1 MAEMLSQDEIK
12 SLLKVPVRKE
22 EIEKIFKQY
31 DVLKE
36 VQFLL
41 SSGNHSDMYLQC
53 ALALQHPGAA
63 LLLARALC
71 NKIEDTPDVVIG
83 PALGGITLAYE
94 VARQFN
100 VRGIF
105 AEREEG
111 KMTLR
116 RGFQI
121 KPLERVLVCED
132 VLTTGCSVKEVMEL
146 VWKSEGDV
154 MGVAAIVDRSGGKLN
169 LGAPLYSLVTLNVKK
184 WEPEKCP
191 LCKRGIPFIKPG
203 SKNTS

>member
-1 MAEMLSQDEIK
+1 MAEKLSQDEIK
-12 SLLKVPVRKE
+12 SLLKSPVKKE
-22 EIEKIFKQY
+22 EIEKVFKDC

-36 VQFLL
+36 GHFLL

-53 ALALQHPGAA
+53 ALALQYPDAA
-63 LLLARALC
+63 LTLARALC
-71 NKIEDTPDVVIG
+71 GKIEDEPDVVMG

-121 KPLERVLVCED
+121 KPLERVLICED
-132 VLTTGCSVKEVMEL
+132 VLTTGGSVKEVMEL

-169 LGAPLYSLVTLNVKK
+169 LGVPLYSLVTLNVKK

-191 LCKRGIPFIKPG
+191 LCKKGIPFIKPG
-203 SKNTS
+203 SKSTS